1 MAPIGV
7 TLGGTGLF
15 GHTCAVFIVSALL
28 CIARSET
35 SLEKSD
41 ILIVNTGIQV
51 PFGRAVYVDPVS
63 ELRLSVRPGHRCV
76 VTVLDND
83 PLSQRPGKL
92 LPSDHFPC
100 TFGPRDVQYT
110 HFGARVPVEDTVR
123 LLLRYD
129 SDTESHIIPFTIH
142 VTVIFVQ
149 LQVLTNNMPLSASV
163 DAPSNSINRKNT
175 ELTYDRANQVCRI
188 TVIGPSSG
196 LPRFGIVSNGTTVLS
211 DIECDRF
218 LQMGIKYRY
227 SNKNNSPNKDYI
239 PMVVELLDEDGAI
252 MKQEYFHKVVM
263 VTGARTNR
271 KPRPS
276 YNAFLVMEV
285 SNGNAIDQFVM
296 TAIPPAVLAA
306 EDLETPME
314 LLVFN
319 ITAPL
324 GPGEGQI
331 VSTDDR
337 DQPIHSFYQRDVL
350 DLKIAYKPPSMDSN
364 APRTFTVEFQVLDSD
379 GAKSDPF
386 PLIIVVNPMNTMAP
400 VVTLNTGIQLFE
412 GQSRQLLSSQ
422 NLRISD
428 ENNLEKVKIF
438 KADGA
443 RHGELIIPGNREY
456 FTPDDLDNGRVVY
469 QHDHSDTNSDNI
481 VLRMTDGQHHVEFLF
496 PITIYPEDDEPPFVT
511 SNTGLEIYKNQLAEI
526 SQFKL
531 SATDIDSDDSE
542 INFIL
547 EPPYSKNGKIMVRQF
562 QVPKD
567 PQNWLYNNG
576 VYEKVVNQ
584 FTQQDILDGKVFYK
598 HTATPQSTYVTD
610 NIKFSLED
618 RHVPPNRSHQPY
630 TFVVQILPLDDQP
643 PHQHPN
649 TKLKMRV
656 EEFQMT
662 TIKRK
667 QLRYTDID
675 TNDRQLQYRVTSPLF
690 DTDRNTPLSAGNI
703 VLCENPGVPIT
714 TFTQSQVNHQKVCY
728 QPPSAELGIT
738 ARIIQFGFSVKDTNG
753 NVLPDQRFTITLQ
766 PIDNQPPR
774 VTNTGATVLENGEV
788 TLTQQNLNVVD
799 PDTDDEDI
807 HFIVSTLPDYGE
819 IRKGEQTLVVGDS
832 FNKQDINRRRIVYV
846 NSGEE
851 AERDSFTLELSD
863 GAHLIPVA
871 FTLNIRSVDDEAP
884 VLTGTLSNILEIDLE
899 VNEGQ
904 LVTLA
909 ADRLRASD
917 PDSDDSTLI
926 FMIENAPTQGVILN
940 SGQRASDFTQQN
952 LQDGVVQY
960 QHLRGEVGAVPSRD
974 QFSLVLSDQ
983 SRNFMVEG
991 NRVAEIEVV
1000 VNIMPVDNQPPNVLL
1015 GAQFGVLEGEKEAL
1029 LPRHL
1034 DAMDEDSADEK
1045 LQCTVLVQPQ
1055 FGYIENTSP
1064 APGSEKSRVGI
1075 PVTSFFIKEL
1085 RVGNV
1090 NYVQSIHQG
1099 VEEYRDGFIFYCSDG
1114 INSSPDLNFSVSI
1127 YPTNDEPPQVFDREF
1142 VVMEGLEMKIDTPIL
1157 TAVDQ
1162 DVPPDEIIFIVTVPP
1177 QHGQILQQRGL
1188 AGTFPVNR
1196 FSMTDIDGS
1205 SNIMYKHDDTET
1217 TEDAFEFV
1225 ATDGRF
1231 NVSKR
1236 IPIAI
1241 IPVDDETPRLSINNG
1256 LEIETIG
1263 EKKMISNSVLRAED
1277 LDSPDLNITF
1287 IIRRIPKQGM
1297 LLLDRVG
1304 LPEQNLTLGSKF
1316 TQYDIDNQCVFYIH
1330 TGLEGRR
1337 DIIKFEITD
1346 GLNPLV
1352 DRYFYVTVAGLDH
1365 IYPEVIN
1372 KGVRLPEGGSV
1383 VLTTDIISGRDSNSP
1398 DAELLFTVTNVPQHG
1413 YLENLDNP
1421 GVPITSFT
1429 QLDLAG
1435 YKIRYTHTSKSEVK
1449 MDRFEFEVTDGNNP
1463 VTRMFRI
1470 ALTDVDNK
1478 KPVLMFG
1485 TLPVMEGANKLITP
1499 FELKAIDKDT
1509 PSHSI
1514 EYTLTQIP
1522 LHGNILYDHS
1532 RIVTTFTQEDIE
1544 LNKISYQHDGSET
1557 LSDSISFTVTDGT
1570 HSDFYIFL
1578 DTERPLRHPQ
1588 TLPIEI
1594 LPVDNAVPHLTV
1606 NLGATSLSP
1615 IEGGGWGFTFDSNVL
1630 QCDDR
1635 DSSSDNLVYKL
1646 TVYPQWGQLV
1656 HLGKDQRN
1664 ISTWTQVDI
1673 DQRQIR
1679 YVLNEGATV
1688 TNDIFFFKV
1697 TDQGGN
1703 ELSNQPFHLN
1713 WCWISFSSDQ
1723 YKVNETQEIF
1733 GVTLQRTGYLG
1744 ETSFVTITAKNG
1756 TARIGE
1762 DIRDWFTPQ
1771 VQFNPGQKVKTWRL
1785 HLQDDSKF
1793 EGSEKFT
1800 LQLSNPVMAA
1810 LQLPVVSV
1818 VTIQDLED
1826 ESVVFFPEQ
1835 KLNVAENIGEVLL
1848 PVHRTGDLTN
1858 ELMVICATSPGS
1870 ASGTP
1875 LMPNY
1880 PATEVTSG
1888 SDYISRPIHHSSI
1901 IRFDHSQHEQYCK
1914 VTIIDDSLYEW
1925 EESFKV
1931 ILTDSFGGR
1940 LGNTSDMVVLIEP
1953 DPDDEPVFHF
1963 EHAQYTVDESQREAE
1978 VVVLRTGTDLSS
1990 PSSVIVRSRR
2000 TDPKSA
2006 EAGFDYIAVSEIL
2019 DFAPGVSQNTL
2030 RIRILDDL
2038 GRPSLEG
2045 PESFLVV
2052 LRMPMGASLGSPST
2066 ASITIDDSQS
2076 DRPSMQFKEVQYFG
2090 SEEERRVTAVI
2101 VRHGD
2106 ISHGSSVRCYTRQGS
2121 AKVSLDFI
2129 ERPDT
2134 DASLV
2139 IFRPGEREKPCVV
2152 NIVDDD
2158 KFEVTEEFRLVL
2170 GSPNSVTAGGANI
2183 GLQNDTVIKI
2193 TDAGDKPVIRFAD
2206 DQFVVNEPIFKED
2219 ISRLTIPVVRSG
2231 DLSERSEVRV
2241 FTKDGSAR
2249 AGQDYNGFSRVLV
2262 FEEGMSRLDVEV
2274 EILFDDMKENREV
2287 FTVHLRANH
2296 NMVAEVRR
2304 NAKAMVY
2311 VEENKKIMD
2320 VVFPTLPI
2328 VVSLRDYD
2336 DPLGNSD
2343 DPVHGYPVI
2352 CITPCNPKHP
2362 DFATTGT
2369 LCQSQEIND
2378 TLTKFNWRVAPPS
2391 GPDGVTKPLR
2401 QLETSTFFASTRG
2414 ITLDSIYFNR
2424 GSKVQCLARA
2434 VNFDGDPGR
2443 EIEST
2448 PITISTDEGLCPP
2461 RNPASI
2467 GSEPFSSRLRY
2478 LGANDPV
2485 HPNMVQ
2491 VTITIPHHDGL
2502 LPVLSTHQLSNFEFI
2517 LTHNALRVAQHKCS
2531 NLLDIS
2537 DLQVTSGFGFVSN
2550 STRNHNSLGL
2560 EPYQFSSTLRG
2571 DSTLRFYRSLDLESC
2586 LWEFDGYFDMS
2597 ELVSVCGGEISTD
2610 GQPIDLKQSRV
2621 TMFVPLYV
2629 SYIFHAEAGGW
2640 TAVNMQTDLELSFVY
2655 DTAILWQNGINT
2667 ATKSKFGG
2675 SLYPTSLRI
2684 QDDKRLLVTIRTTP
2698 NFRGQFVPSN
2708 SGTGVVSMVT
2718 SPDHPD
2724 MTFTL
2729 TLVRSDPTFDQPNQ
2743 LWQFESDFAVK
2754 DYSGLYHVA
2763 LIPCT
2768 AAITQPYTLPPVCN
2782 PTDPITFDLPIR
2794 FQQTSDPV
2802 PSQYSLNTDFR
2813 LFNKRSLWLS
2823 PDTPTLGDKSNTAF
2837 SPGDTIYGRLDV
2849 DPVQTLG
2856 AEFDLGLE
2864 KIFVCSG
2871 KDGYI
2876 PKYAPTKGEYGC
2888 MGESKNLEHR
2898 FKILDLRDPHTVDES
2913 FDGIPFNARMAKGD
2927 PSARDLLRQPGA
2939 DGFSVDTKP
2948 LFQVDPGRMWFLHAV
2963 FSMGSNDNSV
2973 QKRSVTYHSSSARE
2987 VIGRVKRT
2995 ETPEQGTNM
3004 VQIVFSEVPQGDS
3017 ALGSYEVSENGR
3029 DTPSIMYILVGICLL
3044 LLICVILLIVF
3055 IRRRHKHS
3063 SPPPTPTNTLTVVS
3077 RDGTTSVLFLSEKQ
3091 KMAEQDRTEV

>member
-1 MAPIGV
+1 MAPFGV
-7 TLGGTGLF
+7 RLGGTGLTS
-15 GHTCAVFIVSALL
+15 HTCAAFIVSALL
-28 CIARSET
+28 CIVCSQT
-35 SLEKSD
+35 SLEKGD

-51 PFGRAVYVDPVS
+51 PFGRTVYVDPVN

-76 VTVLDND
+76 ISVLDND
-83 PLSQRPGKL
+83 PLSQRPGRL

-110 HFGARVPVEDTVR
+110 HFGARVPTEDTIR
-123 LLLRYD
+123 MLLRYE
-129 SDTESHIIPFTIH
+129 SDTESHIIPFTVH
-142 VTVIFVQ
+142 VTVTFVQ
-149 LQVLTNNMPLSASV
+149 LEVVTNNIPLSASV
-163 DAPSNSINRKNT
+163 DAVSNSINRKNT
-175 ELTYDRANQVCRI
+175 EFTYDRANQVCRVS
-188 TVIGPSSG
+188 VIATSNG
-196 LPRFGIVSNGTTVLS
+196 LPRFGIVANGTTILS
-211 DIECDRF
+211 DVECDEF

-239 PMVVELLDEDGAI
+239 PMVVELLDEDGAV
-252 MKQEYFHKVVM
+252 MKQEYFHKVIM

-271 KPRPS
+271 NPRPS
-276 YNAFLVMEV
+276 FNAFLVMEV
-285 SNGNAIDQFVM
+285 SNGNAVDQFVM

-314 LLVFN
+314 LLIFN
-319 ITAPL
+319 ITGPL
-324 GPGEGQI
+324 GPGQGHI

-337 DQPIHSFYQRDVL
+337 DQPLHSFYQRDVI
-350 DLKIAYKPPSMDSN
+350 DLKIAYKPPSIDAN
-364 APRTFTVEFQVLDSD
+364 NPRTFTIEFQVVDLD

-386 PLIIVVNPMNTMAP
+386 PLMIVVNPMNTLAP

-443 RHGELIIPGNREY
+443 RHGELMIPGDREY
-456 FTPDDLDNGRVVY
+456 FTPDDLDKGRVVY

-481 VLRMTDGQHHVEFLF
+481 VFRMTDGQHHVEFLF
-496 PITIYPEDDEPPFVT
+496 PVTIYPEDDEPPFVT

-531 SATDIDSDDSE
+531 SATDVDSDDSV
-542 INFIL
+542 ISFII
-547 EPPYSKNGKIMVRQF
+547 EPPYSKNGKIMLRQF
-562 QVPKD
+562 QIPRD

-576 VYEKVVNQ
+576 VYEQVVNQ

-598 HTATPQSTYVTD
+598 HTASLRTSYVTD
-610 NIKFSLED
+610 NIKFTLED
-618 RHVPPNRSHQPY
+618 RHVPPNKSFQPY

-643 PHQHPN
+643 PYQHMN
-649 TKLKMRV
+649 TKLKMKV

-667 QLRYTDID
+667 QLRYTDDD
-675 TNDRQLQYRVTSPLF
+675 TNDRQLQYRVTLPLY

-714 TFTQSQVNHQKVCY
+714 TFTQSQVNHQRVCY
-728 QPPSAELGIT
+728 QPPSAELGII
-738 ARIIQFGFSVKDTNG
+738 ARIIQFGFSVTDTNG

-774 VTNTGATVLENGEV
+774 VTNTGATVLENGMV
-788 TLTQQNLNVVD
+788 ILTTQNLNAID
-799 PDTDDEDI
+799 PDTDDADI
-807 HFIVSTLPDYGE
+807 HFIVSSLPDYGE
-819 IRKGEQTLVVGDS
+819 IQKGEQTLVVGDS
-832 FNKQDINRRRIVYV
+832 FNKHDINRQKIIYV

-851 AERDSFTLELSD
+851 AESDSFALELSD
-863 GAHLIPVA
+863 GAHLIPVQ
-871 FTLNIRSVDDEAP
+871 FIVNIRSVDDEAP
-884 VLTGTLSNILEIDLE
+884 VLTGTLSNVMEIDLE
-899 VNEGQ
+899 VYEGQ
-904 LVTLA
+904 SVSLA
-909 ADRLRASD
+909 ADRFRASD
-917 PDSDDSTLI
+917 PDSDDLTLI
-926 FMIENAPTQGVILN
+926 FMIENAPTRGVIKR
-940 SGQRASDFTQQN
+940 SGQRATDFTQQD
-952 LQDGVVQY
+952 LQDGVVEY
-960 QHLRGEVGAVPSRD
+960 HHIGGEVGATQSRD
-974 QFSLVLSDQ
+974 QFSLILSDR

-1055 FGYIENTSP
+1055 YGYIENTSP
-1064 APGSEKSRVGI
+1064 APGSEKSRVGM

-1085 RVGNV
+1085 RVGNI

-1099 VEEYRDGFIFYCSDG
+1099 VEEYHDMFTFYCSDG
-1114 INSSPDLNFSVSI
+1114 TNSSPEYNFSLSI

-1177 QHGQILQQRGL
+1177 KHGQILQQRGL
-1188 AGTFPVNR
+1188 AGTFPVSR

-1217 TEDAFEFV
+1217 TEDTFELV

-1231 NVSKR
+1231 NVTKR

-1241 IPVDDETPRLSINNG
+1241 IPVDDETPRLSVNTG
-1256 LEIETIG
+1256 LEIDKIG
-1263 EKKMISNSVLRAED
+1263 EKKIISNSVLRAED

-1287 IIRRIPKQGM
+1287 IIRRMPKQGI
-1297 LLLDRVG
+1297 LLLDKVG
-1304 LPEQNLTLGSKF
+1304 LPPQNLTLGSKF
-1316 TQYDIDNQCVFYIH
+1316 TQFDIDNQCVFYIH

-1352 DRYFYVTVAGLDH
+1352 DRYFYVTVAGLDLT
-1365 IYPEVIN
+1365 YPEVIN

-1383 VLTTDIISGRDSNSP
+1383 ILTTDIISSRDSNSP
-1398 DAELLFTVTNVPQHG
+1398 DEDLVYTITNVPQHG

-1485 TLPVMEGANKLITP
+1485 TLLVMEGASKIITP
-1499 FELKAIDKDT
+1499 FELKTIDKDT
-1509 PSHSI
+1509 PSGSI

-1522 LHGNILYDHS
+1522 LHGNILYDYS

-1570 HSDFYIFL
+1570 HSEFYVFL
-1578 DTERPLRHPQ
+1578 DTEQPLRHPQ

-1606 NLGATSLSP
+1606 NLGGTTLTP
-1615 IEGGGWGFTFDSNVL
+1615 LEEGGWGFKFDSSIL

-1635 DSSSDNLVYKL
+1635 DSSSDNLVYEL
-1646 TVYPQWGQLV
+1646 TVYPRWGHLV
-1656 HLGKDQRN
+1656 HLGKHQSN

-1673 DQRQIR
+1673 DQGEIR
-1679 YVLNEGATV
+1679 YILAEGANA

-1697 TDQGGN
+1697 TDRGGN

-1713 WCWISFSSDQ
+1713 WCWVSFSSDH
-1723 YKVNETQEIF
+1723 YNVNETQDIF
-1733 GVTLQRTGYLG
+1733 EVTLQRRGYLG
-1744 ETSFVTITAKNG
+1744 ETSFVTITAENG
-1756 TARIGE
+1756 SARIGE
-1762 DIRDWFTPQ
+1762 DIRDWSNLQ

-1785 HLQDDSKF
+1785 HLQDDNRF
-1793 EGSEKFT
+1793 EGPEKFT
-1800 LQLSNPVMAA
+1800 LQLSHPAMAA
-1810 LQLPVVSV
+1810 LQLPVVSI
-1818 VTIQDLED
+1818 VTIQDPED
-1826 ESVVFFPEQ
+1826 ESTVFFPEQ
-1835 KLNVAENIGEVLL
+1835 EFRVAENIGEVLL

-1858 ELMVICATSPGS
+1858 ELMVICSTSPGS
-1870 ASGTP
+1870 ATGSP

-1888 SDYISRPIHHSSI
+1888 SDYISRPLHHSSI
-1901 IRFDHSQHEQYCK
+1901 IRFDHSQSERFCK
-1914 VTIIDDSLYEW
+1914 VTIIDDSLYEE

-1931 ILTDSFGGR
+1931 MLTDTFGGR
-1940 LGNTSDMVVLIEP
+1940 LGNARNMSILIEP

-1978 VVVLRTGTDLSS
+1978 VVVWRTGTDLSR
-1990 PSSVIVRSRR
+1990 PSSVTVRSRR
-2000 TDPKSA
+2000 TNPKSA
-2006 EAGFDYIAVSEIL
+2006 EAGFDYRAVNKIL
-2019 DFAPGVSQNTL
+2019 DFAPGVSMNTL
-2030 RIRILDDL
+2030 GIHILDDL
-2038 GRPSLEG
+2038 GGPTLEG
-2045 PESFLVV
+2045 PESFLLV

-2066 ASITIDDSQS
+2066 ASMTIDDSQS
-2076 DRPSMQFKEVQYFG
+2076 DRPSMQFKAVQYFG
-2090 SEEERRVTAVI
+2090 SEEEKRVTAVI

-2121 AKVSLDFI
+2121 AEVSLDFV

-2139 IFRPGEREKPCVV
+2139 IFRAGEREKQCVV
-2152 NIVDDD
+2152 NIVDDN

-2170 GSPNSVTAGGANI
+2170 GSPDSVTAGGANI
-2183 GLQNDTVIKI
+2183 GVQNSTIIKI
-2193 TDAGDKPVIRFAD
+2193 TDASDKPQIQFAED
-2206 DQFVVNEPIFKED
+2206 HFVVNEPIFKED

-2231 DLSERSEVRV
+2231 DLSERSEVTV

-2249 AGQDYNGFSRVLV
+2249 AGQDYNGFSRLLL
-2262 FEEGMSRLDVEV
+2262 FEEGVSRLEVEV
-2274 EILFDDMKENREV
+2274 EILYDDMKENREV
-2287 FTVHLRANH
+2287 FTVHLRGNH

-2304 NAKAMVY
+2304 NERTMVY

-2320 VVFPTLPI
+2320 VVFPSRPI

-2336 DPLGNSD
+2336 DPLGNRD
-2343 DPVHGYPVI
+2343 NPVHGYPVI
-2352 CITPCNPKHP
+2352 CITPCNPNHP
-2362 DFATTGT
+2362 DFAASTGT
-2369 LCQSQEIND
+2369 LCQTQEIND
-2378 TLTKFNWRVAPPS
+2378 TLTKFHWRVAPPS

-2401 QLETSTFFASTRG
+2401 ELDASTFFASTRG

-2443 EIEST
+2443 EIGSV
-2448 PITISTDEGLCPP
+2448 PVTISTDEGICPP

-2467 GSEPFSSRLRY
+2467 GSEPFSSSLRY
-2478 LGANDPV
+2478 LGANDPA
-2485 HPNMVQ
+2485 HPNMVR

-2502 LPVLSTHQLSNFEFI
+2502 LPVLSTHQLSNFDFI

-2550 STRNHNSLGL
+2550 STRNRNSLGL
-2560 EPYQFSSTLRG
+2560 EPYQFSSSLRG
-2571 DSTLRFYRSLDLESC
+2571 DSTLRFYRNLDLESC

-2597 ELVSVCGGEISTD
+2597 ELVSVCGGQISTD
-2610 GQPIDLKQSRV
+2610 GQPINLKQSRV

-2655 DTAILWQNGINT
+2655 DTAILWQNGIST

-2684 QDDKRLLVTIRTTP
+2684 QDDKRLLVTIRTMP
-2698 NFRGQFVPSN
+2698 KFRGQFVPRN

-2729 TLVRSDPTFDQPNQ
+2729 TLVRSDPTFDQPDQ

-2754 DYSGLYHVA
+2754 DYSGLYHIA

-2768 AAITQPYTLPPVCN
+2768 AAVSQPYTLPPVCN

-2823 PDTPTLGDKSNTAF
+2823 PDTPTLGDKSSVTF

-2856 AEFDLGLE
+2856 SEFDLGLE

-2876 PKYAPTKGEYGC
+2876 PKYAPTQGEYGC
-2888 MGESKNLEHR
+2888 VGESKNLEHR
-2898 FKILDLRDPHTVDES
+2898 FKILDLRDPHTVEES
-2913 FDGIPFNARMAKGD
+2913 FDGIPFNARMARND
-2927 PSARDLLRQPGA
+2927 PSARDLLQQPGA

-2963 FSMGSNDNSV
+2963 FSLGSSQSSI
-2973 QKRSVTYHSSSARE
+2973 QKRSATYHSITKE
-2987 VIGRVKRT
+2987 VGGRSKRT
-2995 ETPEQGTNM
+2995 ETPSKGTNM
-3004 VQIVFSEVPQGDS
+3004 VQIVFSELPQGDS

-3063 SPPPTPTNTLTVVS
+3063 SPPSTPTNTLTVVS
-3077 RDGTTSVLFLSEKQ
+3077 RDGTTSVLFLSDKQ
-3091 KMAEQDRTEV
+3091 KMADQDRTEV